1 MTGSTIAV
9 SSAPAGLRDLWVGLD
24 VEVPVV
30 SGGRLPYVNLD
41 NTASTPAFRVVR
53 DRVDAFL
60 EWYASV
66 HRGAGFKSR
75 VSTEAYEVSR
85 EIVRAFVGADADR
98 DRVVFTK
105 HTTEAINLLAAAIG
119 PSDTDRIAVSVMEHH
134 SNMLPWRRLGA
145 VDYIETDADGRL
157 RLDSLEDV
165 LRRGNGRVRLVAL
178 TAASNVT
185 GYVNPVPEAAR
196 LAHAFGARIVI
207 DAAQLVAHRPIDMRP
222 HDDPAHLDFVVF
234 SGHKIYAPYGSGALV
249 GDARVLDGGEPLLAG
264 GGAVQ
269 IVTRDTVMWE
279 RAPDRDEA
287 GSPNV
292 VGAVALAIALQAVA
306 ELGFDAVEQI
316 EARLT
321 ERALRGLAAIDGVRV
336 LGSASPDRLTD
347 RLGVMSFT
355 VDGMHYGHVAAALS
369 YEWAVGV
376 RDGCF
381 CAHPYLLQLLQVD
394 EATTERARRDIE
406 HGDRRGIPGAVRA
419 SVAPYNTVDE
429 IDRFLAGLQAISRGE
444 MRSTYVQDR
453 STGAFDPV
461 DWKPDWSTA
470 FSVVGA
476 VSEGR

>member
-1 MTGSTIAV
+1 
-9 SSAPAGLRDLWVGLD
+9 
-24 VEVPVV
+24 
-30 SGGRLPYVNLD
+30 
-41 NTASTPAFRVVR
+41 
-53 DRVDAFL
+53 
-60 EWYASV
+60 
-66 HRGAGFKSR
+66 
-75 VSTEAYEVSR
+75 
-85 EIVRAFVGADADR
+85 
-98 DRVVFTK
+98 
-105 HTTEAINLLAAAIG
+105 
-119 PSDTDRIAVSVMEHH
+119 
-134 SNMLPWRRLGA
+134 
-145 VDYIETDADGRL
+145 
-157 RLDSLEDV
+157 
-165 LRRGNGRVRLVAL
+165 
-178 TAASNVT
+178 
-185 GYVNPVPEAAR
+185 
-196 LAHAFGARIVI
+196 
-207 DAAQLVAHRPIDMRP
+207 
-222 HDDPAHLDFVVF
+222 
-234 SGHKIYAPYGSGALV
+234 
-249 GDARVLDGGEPLLAG
+249 
-264 GGAVQ
+264 
-269 IVTRDTVMWE
+269 
-279 RAPDRDEA
+279 
-287 GSPNV
+287 
-292 VGAVALAIALQAVA
+292 
-306 ELGFDAVEQI
+306 
-316 EARLT
+316 
-321 ERALRGLAAIDGVRV
+321 V